1 MLKDPSGSLLNS
13 NITTARKNPL
23 CEVRQRTWM
32 GYAPPARGGEGELGL
47 RPASL
52 GLHPA
57 SLGLWGAGPGST
69 WVQHQRLALR
79 HPLLV
84 QEGELLQAAEGTA
97 AVQRHGFSTVVLHLH
112 SECLRLVQRHREAD
126 LPVCLVVL

>member
-52 GLHPA
+52 GQRE
-57 SLGLWGAGPGST
+57 AGPGST

-79 HPLLV
+79 HPLFV
-84 QEGELLQAAEGTA
+84 QEGELPQAVEGTA

-112 SECLRLVQRHREAD
+112 SECRLAQRHREAD